1 MREIKLRNLLNG
13 LRPVSHRLGGRRY
26 SHGSALLLCLP
37 VLFSTYESLESVEI
51 FLSEV
56 DTLAVHLLNEE
67 LDDADALSEL
77 QYDLVA
83 RLVARVTHGN
93 AVGEFSVRLVIA
105 TNGERY
111 DVFNRRRVGIKFV
124 LRSSH
129 LHVAR
134 WTALPN
140 PTGSNRTVPD
150 LVVLRPGTHGFNS
163 FPPWKREEL
172 KRRCEHGLQFIIV
185 LNSDRFTH
193 LGCRGERFVDS
204 NSTTS
209 DLNGRCRSYP
219 T

>member
-1 MREIKLRNLLNG
+1 MREIKLRNLLDG
-13 LRPVSHRLGGRRY
+13 LRPLGHRLGGRGY
-26 SHGSALLLCLP
+26 SHGSALLLYLP
-37 VLFSTYESLESVEI
+37 TLFSTYESLESIEI

-56 DTLAVHLLNEE
+56 DTLAVHLFDEE

-93 AVGEFSVRLVIA
+93 AVGELSIHFVIS
-105 TNGERY
+105 TNGKRY
-111 DVFNRRRVGIKFV
+111 DVFNRRRIGIKFV

-134 WTALPN
+134 WAALPN

-150 LVVLRPGTHGFNS
+150 LVVLRPGNHGFNS

-172 KRRCEHGLQFIIV
+172 KRRSEHGLQFIAV
-185 LNSDRFTH
+185 FNSDRFTH

-209 DLNGRCRSYP
+209 DLNGRCRSHP